1 MNPDQTDKELTT
13 QRDYIHTKEHTM
25 YLSEY
30 FFLPDSMYMYM
41 YFGTCSHL
49 TVLLAV
55 TRDKMHLMSSLFVET
70 TQVSYFRLSGWV
82 EK

>member
-30 FFLPDSMYMYM
+30 FFLPDSMY
-41 YFGTCSHL
+41 FGTCSHL

-55 TRDKMHLMSSLFVET
+55 TRDKMHL
-70 TQVSYFRLSGWV
+70 
-82 EK
+82 